1 MIREFNPSD
10 TQQVLDLWYDS
21 VIIAHNF
28 IPAYYWEMAREK
40 VEKEYLGISKTWVYE
55 ENGKI
60 RGFISI
66 ISGDTIGALFV
77 APEDQNKGIGS
88 ELIEYVKEKYSFL
101 VLSVYRKNKKAIS
114 FYEENGFV
122 YEYEQTDLN
131 TQETEEVYTYSKGE

>member
-10 TQQVLDLWYDS
+10 KQQVLDLWYDS
-21 VIIAHNF
+21 VIVAHNF
-28 IPAYYWEMAREK
+28 IPAYYWEMAKEK

-66 ISGDTIGALFV
+66 LSGDTIGALFV
-77 APEDQNKGIGS
+77 EPEKQNKGIGS
-88 ELIEYVKEKYSFL
+88 ALIECVKEKYSFL

-114 FYEENGFV
+114 FYEKHGFV

-131 TQETEEVYTYSKGE
+131 TQEIEEVYTYSKEE